1 MRRAHGRKFQVES
14 TRPPPSTCTRG
25 IPDKASGA
33 FDCSYGVCTAAED
46 RRLAWESRVTRE
58 RRGHRTPDLRSEV
71 APSDPDLGVA
81 ELNID
86 PQKRPGRN

>member
-25 IPDKASGA
+25 IPDKAFGA
-33 FDCSYGVCTAAED
+33 FGCLYGVCTAAKD

-58 RRGHRTPDLRSEV
+58 RRGHRTADLRSLRSPPV
-71 APSDPDLGVA
+71 TQIWGC
-81 ELNID
+81 
-86 PQKRPGRN
+86 